1 MPAPLYEA
9 IGRGYAERRREDPR
23 IARHIWSVLGTVG
36 SVVNVGAGAGSYE
49 PRDREVVAVEP
60 APTMLLQRAPSA
72 APAVLA
78 RAEALP
84 FPDTSFGVAL
94 AVLTLH
100 HWTDLD
106 AGLAELRRVAGRQ
119 VLFLFEPAEVRRFW
133 AAEYFPEAADLP
145 SERRAPGVDDL
156 QRHLE
161 VRQVHAV
168 PVPFDCTDGFGAA
181 YWGRPEAYLDP
192 AVQASQSWLAQLG
205 EAERRA
211 GSERLASDLRS
222 GRWDERFGHLRRL
235 DELDV
240 GYRLVVAGEA

>member
-1 MPAPLYEA
+1 VPAPLYEA
-9 IGRGYAERRREDPR
+9 IGRGYAARRREDPR
-23 IARHIWSVLGTVG
+23 IARRIWSALGTAERL
-36 SVVNVGAGAGSYE
+36 VNVGAGTGSYE
-49 PRDREVVAVEP
+49 PTDRQVVAVEP
-60 APTMLLQRAPSA
+60 ASTMLLQRAPTA
-72 APAVLA
+72 APAVRG

-84 FPDTSFGVAL
+84 FPDTSFDAAL

-106 AGLAELRRVAGRQ
+106 EGLAELRRVAARQ

-133 AAEYFPEAADLP
+133 AVEYFPEAMDLP
-145 SERRAPGVDDL
+145 SERRAPGVEHL
-156 QRHLE
+156 RHRLD
-161 VRQVHAV
+161 VREVHAV
-168 PVPFDCTDGFGAA
+168 PVPLDCTDGFGAA

-192 AVQASQSWLAQLG
+192 GVQASQSWLAQLG
-205 EAERRA
+205 EAERGA